1 MILYSL
7 VCNHGHVFEAWF
19 KDSAAFDRQ
28 TAARKVTCPQC
39 GAAKVEKAPM
49 APRIAKKTEPERA
62 APLAAPTSGK
72 DAKLGKIL
80 KTLREHVEE
89 NYDYVGE
96 RFAEEA
102 RRIHHGEAE
111 ERDIYGEATAADAR
125 ALKDEGIPVAPLPF
139 LPRRND

>member
-7 VCNHGHVFEAWF
+7 VCEQGHAFKAWF
-19 KDSAAFDRQ
+19 KDSVAFDRQ
-28 TAARKVTCPQC
+28 TAAGKVACPRC
-39 GAAKVEKAPM
+39 GTAKVEKAPM
-49 APRIAKKTEPERA
+49 APRIAKKTAAERA
-62 APLAAPTSGK
+62 APLAHTPGK
-72 DAKLGKIL
+72 DAKLGKLL
-80 KTLREHVEE
+80 KALREHVEQ

-111 ERDIYGEATAADAR
+111 ERDIYGETTADDAR
-125 ALKDEGIPVAPLPF
+125 ALKEEGIPVAPLPS

>member
-7 VCNHGHVFEAWF
+7 VCERGHAFEAWF
-19 KDSAAFDRQ
+19 KDSVAFDRQ
-28 TAARKVTCPQC
+28 TAAGKVACPQC

-49 APRIAKKTEPERA
+49 APRIAKKSAAERA
-62 APLAAPTSGK
+62 APLAHASGK
-72 DAKLGKIL
+72 DAKLGRLL
-80 KTLREHVEE
+80 KALREHVEQ

-111 ERDIYGEATAADAR
+111 ERDIYGKATADDAR
-125 ALKDEGIPVAPLPF
+125 ALKEEGIPVAPLPP